1 MKNRARLPHK
11 IAAWAAGALAL
22 AVQTAH
28 PAEIKLATILPAG
41 TSGDQCI
48 REMGDRWQK
57 SSGQS
62 VRLKVWAGGSQG
74 GEAAVV
80 RKMRGGQLDAA
91 VLSVVGLSEI
101 DRSVTALQIMPMMF
115 RTWDEVDHVRET
127 IRPDLEQR
135 LLAKG
140 FVTLFWADAGWV
152 RYFSKKPATHPNDF
166 KPMSLFVW
174 AGDPAQLQMMK
185 DLEYKPVGLETSD
198 IGLGLMN
205 NQIQVVPMPP
215 FMALAS
221 QVNKYA
227 PHMLDVK
234 WVPIV
239 GAAVIRRET
248 WETIPAELKK
258 QFLQAAQDAGEKMR
272 LKTRSEDD
280 AAITSMAKRGLT
292 VHAATPEVEAAW
304 RAIAEKAYP
313 QIRGSRVPA
322 DLFDR
327 VQTTLR
333 EFRTTHK
340 PTPQ

>member
-1 MKNRARLPHK
+1 MKNRARLLHK
-11 IAAWAAGALAL
+11 IVAATAGALSL
-22 AVQTAH
+22 AVQAVH

-62 VRLKVWAGGSQG
+62 VVLKVWAGGSQG

-80 RKMRGGQLDAA
+80 RKMRSGQLDAA

-101 DRSVTALQIMPMMF
+101 DRSVTALQLMPMMF
-115 RTWDEVDHVRET
+115 RTWDEVDHVREA

-152 RYFSKKPATHPNDF
+152 RYFSRKPATHPDDF

-174 AGDPAQLQMMK
+174 AGDPAQLKIMK
-185 DLEYKPVGLETSD
+185 ELEYKPVALETSD

-205 NQIQVVPMPP
+205 NQIEVVPMPP

-227 PHMLDVK
+227 SHMLDVK

-239 GAAVIRRET
+239 GAAVVRRET
-248 WETIPAELKK
+248 WENIPPKLRG
-258 QFLQAAQDAGEKMR
+258 QFLQAAQEAGVKMR

-280 AAITSMAKRGLT
+280 AAIASMAKRGLT
-292 VHAATPEVEAAW
+292 VHAPTPEVEAAW
-304 RAIAEKAYP
+304 RAVAEKAYP

-327 VQTTLR
+327 VRTVLQ
-333 EFRTTHK
+333 EYRTTRQ
-340 PTPQ
+340 TIPQ